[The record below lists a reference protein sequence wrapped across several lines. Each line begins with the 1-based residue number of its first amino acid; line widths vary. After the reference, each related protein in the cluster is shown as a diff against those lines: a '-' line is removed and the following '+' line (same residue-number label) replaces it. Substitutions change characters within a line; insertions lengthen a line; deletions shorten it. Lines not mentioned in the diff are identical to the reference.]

1 LIIERAKCFQALEA
15 LTEAHF
21 GGFEAAATTAG
32 WATAQNQLGAG
43 HWKAEWRAYGAG
55 LKED

>member
-1 LIIERAKCFQALEA
+1 MEA